1 MDNEKRNKMKETLA
15 PVAVFVGGGA
25 ALAVAYL
32 LGGKVTELK
41 ISVGTMR
48 LHEAG
53 LIKYFNEKGAEVGI
67 EEAINVVKRF
77 AVNTKK

>member
-1 MDNEKRNKMKETLA
+1 MNKESRKKMKEKLA
-15 PVAVFVGGGA
+15 PVAIFVGGAA
-25 ALAVAYL
+25 ALAGAYL

-53 LIKYFNEKGAEVGI
+53 LIKYFNEAGSEVGI
-67 EEAINVVKRF
+67 EEAVDVVKRF
-77 AVNTKK
+77 AVKTKK